1 MASYDYQYLA
11 HLVRRAQAGSSDA
24 FAELYVATYQ
34 QQYAFSYRY
43 LQDEFLAQDA
53 IQETY
58 ILALKNITTL
68 CDPLVFV
75 SWLNQINMRVCF
87 AMYQKER
94 KHNAE
99 LDRYEQS
106 QLDHSKN
113 RGENESPEFLVMKK
127 DEQEY
132 VINQILALPF
142 SESQAIF
149 LRYYRN
155 MKVGDIARMM
165 DISQSSVKRYL
176 TNGRKMLAQRLG
188 KENFQFFGIGL
199 EISGYPVIYCV
210 TEKPVNSW
218 NPGIQIPRIRKKGG
232 VNKWADFLQRRSRN

>member
-94 KHNAE
+94 KHIQVPFVFKVHPQAHFFASVHAATSYATTFFSHRTNVT
-99 LDRYEQS
+99 L
-106 QLDHSKN
+106 
-113 RGENESPEFLVMKK
+113 SP
-127 DEQEY
+127 
-132 VINQILALPF
+132 
-142 SESQAIF
+142 
-149 LRYYRN
+149 
-155 MKVGDIARMM
+155 AR
-165 DISQSSVKRYL
+165 
-176 TNGRKMLAQRLG
+176 
-188 KENFQFFGIGL
+188 
-199 EISGYPVIYCV
+199 
-210 TEKPVNSW
+210 KPHECPKS
-218 NPGIQIPRIRKKGG
+218 I
-232 VNKWADFLQRRSRN
+232 

>member
-1 MASYDYQYLA
+1 MSITPFVY
-11 HLVRRAQAGSSDA
+11 
-24 FAELYVATYQ
+24 ATYQ

-188 KENFQFFGIGL
+188 K
-199 EISGYPVIYCV
+199 
-210 TEKPVNSW
+210 
-218 NPGIQIPRIRKKGG
+218 
-232 VNKWADFLQRRSRN
+232 

>member
-11 HLVRRAQAGSSDA
+11 HLVRRAQTGSSDA

-34 QQYAFSYRY
+34 QQYAFSHRY

-132 VINQILALPF
+132 VIKRFRTGHASAMNRIVGIRPLPGWF
-142 SESQAIF
+142 PV
-149 LRYYRN
+149 R
-155 MKVGDIARMM
+155 
-165 DISQSSVKRYL
+165 QS
-176 TNGRKMLAQRLG
+176 G
-188 KENFQFFGIGL
+188 F
-199 EISGYPVIYCV
+199 
-210 TEKPVNSW
+210 
-218 NPGIQIPRIRKKGG
+218 PGFAG
-232 VNKWADFLQRRSRN
+232 